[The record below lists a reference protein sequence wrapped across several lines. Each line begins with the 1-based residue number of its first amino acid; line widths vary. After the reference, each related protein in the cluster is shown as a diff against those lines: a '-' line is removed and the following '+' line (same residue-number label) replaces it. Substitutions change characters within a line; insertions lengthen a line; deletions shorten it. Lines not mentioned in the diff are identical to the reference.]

1 MTTPASIP
9 DPRLCIIGAGGLS
22 SNRIYP
28 YIGAA
33 GGQLVGVCDLD
44 EEKAARNARRFGGAV
59 YSDFKKMLAGQKPD
73 GVLVCVGPQAHAQL
87 AIEIMRLGYPV
98 YTEKPPAESAAS
110 ALQVARVAKET
121 GLLCTTAFKNRYS
134 TANMR
139 AKEWMGKYTPE
150 NFLSLSIDYC
160 SGHYENK
167 TPTGMFLLDFA
178 IHIIDLTMYLF
189 GEVESVFAFTR
200 DHHAYGV
207 SLRFTS
213 GAVGTLNLTDGRT
226 WDIPTEEVEITL
238 AGGNF
243 MTVHNSS
250 VWRIT
255 ENGKAVE
262 WREPATYIAR
272 GDSGRETGH
281 LAEIEDFVAALKEKR
296 TTTRSSIYESY
307 KSMVLHDA
315 IRLSSETG
323 QIVKPVYE
331 RL

>member
-121 GLLCTTAFKNRYS
+121 GLLCTTAFMDGEIYPGKLPLALHRLLF
-134 TANMR
+134 R
-139 AKEWMGKYTPE
+139 ALREQDADRHVPAR
-150 NFLSLSIDYC
+150 FRHS
-160 SGHYENK
+160 
-167 TPTGMFLLDFA
+167 
-178 IHIIDLTMYLF
+178 
-189 GEVESVFAFTR
+189 
-200 DHHAYGV
+200 HH
-207 SLRFTS
+207 
-213 GAVGTLNLTDGRT
+213 
-226 WDIPTEEVEITL
+226 
-238 AGGNF
+238 
-243 MTVHNSS
+243 
-250 VWRIT
+250 
-255 ENGKAVE
+255 
-262 WREPATYIAR
+262 
-272 GDSGRETGH
+272 
-281 LAEIEDFVAALKEKR
+281 
-296 TTTRSSIYESY
+296 
-307 KSMVLHDA
+307 
-315 IRLSSETG
+315 
-323 QIVKPVYE
+323 
-331 RL
+331 